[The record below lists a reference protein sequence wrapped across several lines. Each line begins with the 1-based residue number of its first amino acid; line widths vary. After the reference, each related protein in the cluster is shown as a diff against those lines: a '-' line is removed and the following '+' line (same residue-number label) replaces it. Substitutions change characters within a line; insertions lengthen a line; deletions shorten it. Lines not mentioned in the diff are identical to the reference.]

1 MQPQSVRLFVKPWCP
16 WCHLARR
23 WLDEHGINYKVLD
36 VTSDPAAYAEMRQ
49 LSGQS
54 RAPTLQVN
62 GRVLA
67 DFGPEELE
75 AFWATV
81 EKEQATA

>member
-1 MQPQSVRLFVKPWCP
+1 MKPQSVHLFVKPGCP

-23 WLDEHGINYKVLD
+23 WLDERGIHYTVLD
-36 VTSDPAAYAEMRQ
+36 VTSNPAAYAEMRQ

-54 RAPTLQVN
+54 RAPTLQVD

-67 DFGPEELE
+67 DFGPDEL
-75 AFWATV
+75 ARFWATV
-81 EKEQATA
+81 EKERASS